1 MTSKKGKKA
10 WLENYEAPKLY
21 SIAPAFQQALGVT
34 YCANGPDAGGG
45 SGACNVGFD
54 ATGTPSDPNACSAG
68 PGATVGPGHGHSP
81 CGPGFSAH
89 A

>member
-1 MTSKKGKKA
+1 MTSKKDKKP

-21 SIAPAFQQALGVT
+21 SIAPEFQQALGIT
-34 YCANGPDAGGG
+34 YCASGPDAGGG
-45 SGACNVGFD
+45 AGACDVGTG
-54 ATGTPSDPNACSAG
+54 ATGTPGEPNACSVG
-68 PGATVGPGHGHSP
+68 PGAAVGPGHGNSP